1 MSLQTHRARM
11 CTSSTY
17 SNKLKLFMWKRIS
30 NSDATQGQ
38 QKQAKSIAAFIVK
51 NVEEKRRYQYP

>member
-1 MSLQTHRARM
+1 
-11 CTSSTY
+11 
-17 SNKLKLFMWKRIS
+17 MWKRIS